1 MQAKSVPKAVGT
13 LSNYLKL
20 KSDKEGLRREFW
32 NKDRISHIRQLAST
46 GQASIQEINTRLA
59 QQDGFVSEIQDRLL
73 FVPADPALPKSV
85 PVGTSVTLVD
95 NNENLWLSIPI
106 VWGDMSFGAIHANA
120 QLALAEAAERTKI
133 LCGTGEG
140 GLHKEVRKYKRFN
153 VQWASARFGVD
164 IDVLNCGSM
173 IVIKIGQG
181 AKPGIGGHLP
191 GAKVI
196 GDIPSTRRIPEG
208 RDAISPA
215 PHHDIYSIEDL
226 GQRIWGLKEATG
238 KPVFVKVAAT
248 NYVPYVACGI
258 ARMGADGIVIDGHLA
273 GTGASPEVV
282 RDNIG
287 IPIELAVAASDK
299 MLRQQMMDGEPL
311 RNRVS
316 IIAGGG
322 VASAETA
329 AKLLALGADAAMMGT
344 AGLVAIGC
352 VMVHRC
358 HTGICPTALATQSPI
373 RYLSVEWATKQ
384 LVNFVNGMK
393 EEFEIILRGIGLS
406 KATDLIGNRD
416 VLVGMD
422 LNPETLELLGVKPAS
437 KAESKPNLERIEV
450 ISQKSEVK
458 EVKEVEELWPYW
470 KREHIQQIAKTG
482 EAVITSMG
490 SLGPPFVQRPQ
501 NVCDWLR
508 SDGAQVTRPSIDS
521 YREEIE
527 SCAYL
532 AKGEIRLPFPIIF
545 NVSPEKAISS
555 DNYLA
560 LIRGA
565 NSLNTLLSAKLDHV
579 KNSGTNNNN
588 NKEKLRRYVKRM
600 LIDFDFKKE
609 KDANDLDLEL
619 LKASAGVL
627 LSYQLETDIGE
638 FSKVVSKLKRD
649 IGQKPIFVRVPSL
662 NSMSSKLVNI
672 AESGTDGIIVDADS
686 TADSLADRFNGDDIL
701 PIELSISIFDRKLRS
716 ERSNG
721 LALRRKLNL
730 IAQYDGVRGAE
741 DIFKLIALGADAV
754 TMSDALLIAM
764 QNENGSYAGV
774 DSDIALNRLENF
786 IWGMQK
792 EIKLLMGA
800 AGVSAVST
808 LISSRELLRSVD
820 LDPSIRQIIGVK
832 PAGA

>member
-32 NKDRISHIRQLAST
+32 NKDRISHIRQLASA
-46 GQASIQEINTRLA
+46 GKAVIPGLNTRLV

-73 FVPADPALPKSV
+73 FVPADPAVPKSV

-299 MLRQQMMDGEPL
+299 MLRQQMMDGKPL

-344 AGLVAIGC
+344 AALVAIGC

-358 HTGICPTALATQSPI
+358 HTGKCPTALATQSPI
-373 RYLSVEWATKQ
+373 RYLSVEWATQ
-384 LVNFVNGMK
+384 LLVNFVNGMK

-406 KATDLIGNRD
+406 RMTDLIGNRD

-422 LNPETLELLGVKPAS
+422 MNHETLGILGIKSQP
-437 KAESKPNLERIEV
+437 KTESEPSLERIEI
-450 ISQKSEVK
+450 ISQKS

-470 KREHIQQIAKTG
+470 KQEHIQQIAKTG
-482 EAVITSMG
+482 EVVITSMG
-490 SLGPPFVQRPQ
+490 ALGPPFVQRPQ

-532 AKGEIRLPFPIIF
+532 AKGEIRLSLPVIF
-545 NVSPEKAISS
+545 NITSEKAVTS

-560 LIRGA
+560 LIKGA

-579 KNSGTNNNN
+579 KNSGIND
-588 NKEKLRRYVKRM
+588 KEKLRRYVKRM
-600 LIDFDFKKE
+600 LIGFDFKKG
-609 KDANDLDLEL
+609 KDANDLEL

-627 LSYQLETDIGE
+627 LAYQPKTDIDE
-638 FSKVVSKLKRD
+638 FSEVVSKLRRD

-662 NSMSSKLVNI
+662 NSMYTKLVNI
-672 AESGTDGIIVDADS
+672 AESGTDGIIVDAGS
-686 TADSLADRFNGDDIL
+686 IADSLADRFNGDESL
-701 PIELSISIFDRKLRS
+701 PIEFSISMFDRMLRN

-721 LALRRKLNL
+721 VALRRKLNL

-786 IWGMQK
+786 VWGMQK

-800 AGVSAVST
+800 AGISAVST